1 MTQNYTAPLV
11 DKDKNNIFPQTVAAS
26 IIDGPANYVTVGGD
40 QLSIPGKKNFTDSL
54 TVQGKSVVTSLPD
67 NLPVTVK
74 DIFAINKSG
83 DYFFT
88 WDAKNKPATATGSFA
103 DGYCKAIFRDADNGV
118 VQFFG
123 TGAFIEK
130 YQGNWKSYVYPKN

>member
-1 MTQNYTAPLV
+1 MTQNYTVPLV
-11 DKDKNNIFPQTVAAS
+11 DKDKNNIFPETLAKA
-26 IIDGPANYVTVGGD
+26 IIDGKDNFVTLAGD
-40 QLSIPGKKNFTDSL
+40 QLSIPDKKKFTGQLLFNGKPVITA
-54 TVQGKSVVTSLPD
+54 LPD
-67 NLPVTVK
+67 NLPVTVT

-88 WDAKNKPATATGSFA
+88 WDAKNKPSTATGSLA
-103 DGYCKAIFRDADNGV
+103 DGYCKAIFKDADNGM